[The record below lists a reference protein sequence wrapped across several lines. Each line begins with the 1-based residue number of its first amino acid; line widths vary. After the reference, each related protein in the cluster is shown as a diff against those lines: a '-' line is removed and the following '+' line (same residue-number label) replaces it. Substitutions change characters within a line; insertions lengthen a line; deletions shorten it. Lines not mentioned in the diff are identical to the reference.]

1 MGAVSNRK
9 WDFWIN
15 KAYFDGIFS
24 DSGFFECVLVQTLMT
39 PQTVEFLS
47 ERFTIGSKD
56 VLITSR
62 SSREFVEMNM
72 RSVDG
77 LLCLKIR
84 DTFHSDCNLDD
95 LIKSILETIDAISIC
110 VDASLECNRIDF
122 ISDHHGRIFS
132 ATRRPFRR
140 GMAFEVE
147 ERCTAQQKLLTDLNY
162 YKPAAP
168 ELKVAIQHY
177 LTGMTLL
184 GLEDQL
190 SGLTDAAFMQFFQ
203 GCEALSNATEETKG
217 LCTHLCRYIAKLGCR
232 DAMVLQIL
240 AFHVYQVRNKYFG
253 HGDVAHNFNAINDYE
268 LAYQLTKQLL
278 VVRYLCKRLIDIN
291 APSKQTLIREMRFF
305 PQAGSEMFHGTVEEL
320 STTFRVDYPKRKA
333 KIYDEKGEKIEEYTI
348 T

>member
-84 DTFHSDCNLDD
+84 DAFHSDCNLDD

-162 YKPAAP
+162 YKPTSP

-203 GCEALSNATEETKG
+203 GCEVFRDLTVSNKG
-217 LCTHLCRYIAKLGCR
+217 LCARLCCHIAKLDCQDSR
-232 DAMVLQIL
+232 TLQIL

-253 HGDVAHNFNAINDYE
+253 HGDVAYNFNAINDYE

-278 VVRYLCKRLIDIN
+278 VARYLCKRLIDIN
-291 APSKQTLIREMRFF
+291 APSGQALIREMGFYS
-305 PQAGSEMFHGTVEEL
+305 QYGSEMFYGTVDEL
-320 STTFRVDYPKRKA
+320 SSTFKVDYPNRIA
-333 KIYDEKGEKIEEYTI
+333 RIYDEKGNEIEKYTI
-348 T
+348 A

>member
-15 KAYFDGIFS
+15 KAYFDGSFS
-24 DSGFFECVLVQTLMT
+24 ESGVFECILVPTLMT

-47 ERFTIGSKD
+47 ERFTIGLKD
-56 VLITSR
+56 VFITSR

-72 RSVDG
+72 RSIDG
-77 LLCLKIR
+77 LLCLKLR

-110 VDASLECNRIDF
+110 VDASIECNRIDF

-140 GMAFEVE
+140 GMAFEIE
-147 ERCTAQQKLLTDLNY
+147 ERCIAQQKLLTDLNY
-162 YKPAAP
+162 YKPTTP

-203 GCEALSNATEETKG
+203 CCEAICNSTGNAKD
-217 LCTHLCRYIAKLGCR
+217 LCVYIAKLGCHDSR
-232 DAMVLQIL
+232 TLQIL
-240 AFHVYQVRNKYFG
+240 AHHVYQVRNKYFG
-253 HGDVAHNFNAINDYE
+253 HGDVAHNFNAINDYG

-278 VVRYLCKRLIDIN
+278 VIRYLCKRLIDIN
-291 APSKQTLIREMRFF
+291 APSGQTLIREMRFY
-305 PQAGSEMFHGTVEEL
+305 PQYGSDMFHGTSEEL
-320 STTFRVDYPKRKA
+320 SSTFRVDYPGRKA
-333 KIYDEKGEKIEEYTI
+333 KVYGSDGKQILETYMIN
-348 T
+348 